1 MGEIGHG
8 FKNWNEFES
17 WEEIGANSK
26 IAEKYEE
33 FKNRSDIGM
42 DIKMGERLEQF
53 QKSERDLRQ
62 IKKRNWRETMTYS

>member
-1 MGEIGHG
+1 VGEIGHG

-33 FKNRSDIGM
+33 FKNRRDIGM
-42 DIKMGERLEQF
+42 D
-53 QKSERDLRQ
+53 
-62 IKKRNWRETMTYS
+62 